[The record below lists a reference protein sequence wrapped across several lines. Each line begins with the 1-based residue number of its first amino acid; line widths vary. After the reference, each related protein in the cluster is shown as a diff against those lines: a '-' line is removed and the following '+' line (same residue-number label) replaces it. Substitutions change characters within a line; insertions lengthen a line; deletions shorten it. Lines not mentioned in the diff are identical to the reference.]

1 MEQEALFPLVLSV
14 LARSGRQEIRERFG
28 LQSCIVSTR
37 IVIDV
42 LNRYGIMG
50 RPFAVRTIAS
60 YGDYA
65 VVLGSVDGTPGKP
78 ATWNGGVAGHLVT
91 VVPGKNLLIDASI
104 DQLDFARF
112 GIGALPCP
120 FVAEV
125 SDAFIDGIASA
136 YFSVE
141 GCALVYQPH
150 SLPPAVVKTREWKS
164 KTPSGSVV
172 ARICAEIENAR
183 PLTSK
188 EFRSRFPDAYA
199 YCGKRE
205 RSNS

>member
-1 MEQEALFPLVLSV
+1 MEHEALFPLVLSV

-42 LNRYGIMG
+42 LERYGIMG

-78 ATWNGGVAGHLVT
+78 AIWNGGVAGHLVT
-91 VVPGKNLLIDASI
+91 VIPSKNLLVDVSI
-104 DQLDFARF
+104 DQLDFSRF

-120 FVAEV
+120 FIAHV
-125 SDAFIDGIASA
+125 SDAFIDGIASE

-141 GCALVYQPH
+141 GCGLVYQPH
-150 SLPPAVVKTREWKS
+150 GLPAAVLR
-164 KTPSGSVV
+164 PS
-172 ARICAEIENAR
+172 
-183 PLTSK
+183 
-188 EFRSRFPDAYA
+188 
-199 YCGKRE
+199 
-205 RSNS
+205 